1 MAPRSPPI
9 FRASGELNS
18 TFLLIAPARSHPM
31 RLLKANLI
39 PAADRRTEGAG
50 ICTRRKSHGRSLNW
64 MCTLQTKT
72 NRQAFHITENERT
85 RRRQETEL
93 VFTQFVARPSVHP
106 SLPILFSPMLCQSSP
121 AKKKQMIEEQKQVP
135 QQSRPGQ
142 AFRNRIA
149 RGKQK
154 TPICVSPRNA
164 TRQPHEM
171 LCYAARI
178 NALQSR
184 SITEGRKGLSRR
196 KS

>member
-1 MAPRSPPI
+1 
-9 FRASGELNS
+9 
-18 TFLLIAPARSHPM
+18 M

-121 AKKKQMIEEQKQVP
+121 AKKKK
-135 QQSRPGQ
+135 SR
-142 AFRNRIA
+142 
-149 RGKQK
+149 
-154 TPICVSPRNA
+154 
-164 TRQPHEM
+164 
-171 LCYAARI
+171 
-178 NALQSR
+178 
-184 SITEGRKGLSRR
+184 
-196 KS
+196 